1 MLLVCTMVKNKI
13 ILVLCTV
20 TVLGCNNSNSGNS
33 YQEEQQRI
41 EEQRRVDNERS
52 LKAQRE
58 YQSLKASKERDF
70 GIHSAE
76 SWLYNKIMEA
86 SSNAA
91 VVDINVYPNQTI
103 NKTIKTLTVRYAD
116 QLNMDNGRFLFIAEG
131 VTYWDRSFRYEFGL
145 EKINGLY
152 SVAKTN
158 SPHGFLI
165 Y

>member
-1 MLLVCTMVKNKI
+1 MKKVTLL
-13 ILVLCTV
+13 LLCTV
-20 TVLGCNNSNSGNS
+20 AILGCNNTSNNNSS
-33 YQEEQQRI
+33 YQEEQQKM
-41 EEQRRVDNERS
+41 EEQRRLDYENN

-58 YQSLKASKERDF
+58 YQKQKSAKEYDF
-70 GIHSAE
+70 GVQSAK
-76 SWLYNKIMEA
+76 SWLYNRIMEA

>member
-1 MLLVCTMVKNKI
+1 MKKVILLLVSTI
-13 ILVLCTV
+13 AI
-20 TVLGCNNSNSGNS
+20 LGCNNTSDNNSS
-33 YQEEQQRI
+33 YQEEQQKI
-41 EEQRRVDNERS
+41 EEQRRLDNERN
-52 LKAQRE
+52 LNAQHE
-58 YQSLKASKERDF
+58 YQNQKSSKEYDF
-70 GIHSAE
+70 GIQSAE
-76 SWLYNKIMEA
+76 SWLYNRIMEA
-86 SSNAA
+86 SSNAN
-91 VVDINVYPNQTI
+91 VVDIYTTPNQVI

-116 QLNMDNGRFLFIAEG
+116 KLNMDNGRFLFIAEG

>member
-1 MLLVCTMVKNKI
+1 MVKKTDF
-13 ILVLCTV
+13 VLMLCV
-20 TVLGCNNSNSGNS
+20 TTILGCSNSNSRNS
-33 YQEEQQRI
+33 YQEEQRRI
-41 EEQRRVDNERS
+41 EEQRLIDNENR
-52 LKAQRE
+52 LNAQRE

-76 SWLYNKIMEA
+76 SWLYNKITEA

-116 QLNMDNGRFLFIAEG
+116 QLNMDNGRFLFYAEG
-131 VTYWDRSFRYEFGL
+131 VTYWDRSFRYEFAM